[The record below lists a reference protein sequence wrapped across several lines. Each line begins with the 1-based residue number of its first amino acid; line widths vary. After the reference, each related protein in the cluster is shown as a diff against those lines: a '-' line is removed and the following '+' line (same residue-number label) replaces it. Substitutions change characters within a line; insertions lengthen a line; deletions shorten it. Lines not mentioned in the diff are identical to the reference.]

1 MRLWPPKSAVMT
13 FVAASCAVAQDWD
26 PMRET
31 MVRDQI
37 ERRGIRTPA
46 VLKALRETPRHLF
59 VPEALRRSAYSD
71 YPLPIGHGQTI
82 SQPYIVA
89 SMTDLLGVRRTDKV
103 LEIGTGSGYQTAVL
117 AQLGAKV
124 YSMEIVEPLAKE
136 AAARLK
142 EMGYHNVEVRAG
154 DGYRGWPEQ
163 APFDRIIVTAAPPEL
178 PRALIQQLKNG
189 GRMVAPVGR
198 EWQELVVVD
207 KDLDGHVRQ
216 HTEYPVIFVPMVPA
230 QK

>member
-13 FVAASCAVAQDWD
+13 LLAASCAVAQDWAA
-26 PMRET
+26 MREM

-59 VPEALRRSAYSD
+59 VPEALRRSAYND
-71 YPLPIGHGQTI
+71 HPLPIGHGQTI

-178 PRALIQQLKNG
+178 PPALIQQLKNG

-230 QK
+230 QE

>member
-1 MRLWPPKSAVMT
+1 MATLSEKMSGIGMTSARTRARMIERLREQGIRDEVVLAAMSAV
-13 FVAASCAVAQDWD
+13 
-26 PMRET
+26 
-31 MVRDQI
+31 
-37 ERRGIRTPA
+37 
-46 VLKALRETPRHLF
+46 PRHIF
-59 VPEALRRSAYSD
+59 VDEALAMRAYDDS
-71 YPLPIGHGQTI
+71 PLPIGHGQTI

-117 AQLGAKV
+117 AQLGLQV

-142 EMGYHNVEVRAG
+142 ELGYHNVEVRAG

>member
-1 MRLWPPKSAVMT
+1 MT
-13 FVAASCAVAQDWD
+13 LFAASCAVAQDWD

-31 MVRDQI
+31 MVRDQM
-37 ERRGIRTPA
+37 ERRGIRTPV

-71 YPLPIGHGQTI
+71 HPLPIGHGQTI

-117 AQLGAKV
+117 AQLGLQV

-142 EMGYHNVEVRAG
+142 ELGYHNVEVRAG

-163 APFDRIIVTAAPPEL
+163 APFDRIIVTAAPPEI
-178 PRALIQQLKNG
+178 PRALIGQLKNG

-207 KDLDGHVRQ
+207 KDLEGRVRQ
-216 HTEYPVIFVPMVPA
+216 HTEYAVIFVPMVPA